1 MKNNDIFDFI
11 GETAPFGDEIG
22 IVTKCQMTVNV
33 KKDIA
38 DFARNAKRVLR
49 NQ

>member
-22 IVTKCQMTVNV
+22 IVNEMSNDCKCE
-33 KKDIA
+33 KGY
-38 DFARNAKRVLR
+38 R
-49 NQ
+49 